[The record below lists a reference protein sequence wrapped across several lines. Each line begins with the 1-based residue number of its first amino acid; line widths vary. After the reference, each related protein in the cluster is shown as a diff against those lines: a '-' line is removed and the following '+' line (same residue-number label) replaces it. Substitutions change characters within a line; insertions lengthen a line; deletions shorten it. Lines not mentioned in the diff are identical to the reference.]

1 MNRLDHDEVRQLID
15 ADPGALYDIVS
26 NVTRTPEWSP
36 EVVSCS
42 WLDDATGPAVGA
54 RFQARNKR
62 RWFSWSNKPVV
73 DVADRARGFAFTRTE
88 RGGGSIRWSYRFE
101 PGDAGTTV
109 VLSYDVLRNV
119 PVGLHM
125 ILRVLFGVRDLRAD
139 LHENMGTS
147 LTRLAALAVNTPSGG
162 R

>member
-1 MNRLDHDEVRQLID
+1 MKRLDHDEVRQLID
-15 ADPGALYDIVS
+15 TDPGALYDIVS

-54 RFQARNKR
+54 RFKARNKR

-73 DVADRARGFAFTRTE
+73 DVADQGREFAFTRTE
-88 RGGGSIRWSYRFE
+88 PGGGSIRWSYRFE
-101 PGDAGTTV
+101 PGDNGTTV
-109 VLSYDVLRNV
+109 VLSYHVLRKV

-125 ILRVLFGVRDLRAD
+125 ILRVLFGVRDLGAD
-139 LHENMGTS
+139 LHENMRTS
-147 LTRLAALAVNTPSGG
+147 LTRLAALAAVSVEPSP
-162 R
+162 

>member
-73 DVADRARGFAFTRTE
+73 DVADRAREFAFTRTE

-109 VLSYDVLRNV
+109 VLSYDVLRKV

-125 ILRVLFGVRDLRAD
+125 ILRVLFGVRDLGAD